1 MTYSIDWL
9 IPGQIIYAYF
19 SGVLEEN
26 EVRDALMSI
35 LDMIKNSDY
44 PYVHIIDDTG
54 DITMPLSPKKMLEI
68 SRELINNDR
77 LGWSLII
84 REKSILVKMGVA
96 FGSSVIKSKVRSF
109 NTFDEAAQFLKEVD
123 GMLDWSQMNSELG
136 VKNK

>member
-35 LDMIKNSDY
+35 LDMIKSSDY

-54 DITMPLSPKKMLEI
+54 DITMPLSPRKMLEI

-109 NTFDEAAQFLKEVD
+109 KTFDEAAQFLKEVD
-123 GMLDWSQMNSELG
+123 GMLDWNQMNSELG
-136 VKNK
+136 VKIR